1 MSKRNAYDY
10 DTFEPPKKIRAVG
23 ETATIPMELDALT
36 EWYSAE
42 QVRKII
48 IHLKRQHELV
58 LAERE
63 AEYRAELRQQFQDL
77 TSHTKRE
84 TPSYIS

>member
-1 MSKRNAYDY
+1 MSKRNAQTY
-10 DTFEPPKKIRAVG
+10 DTFEPPQKMRAVHQRSS
-23 ETATIPMELDALT
+23 MEMDDLT

-42 QVRKII
+42 QVRTII
-48 IHLKRQHELV
+48 SHLKRQHELV

-77 TSHTKRE
+77 IQTKRE